1 MGTESRNECGEW
13 NNDVLRVKGEGA
25 QCAQGSDVIIKN
37 YKYNKIILSLNV
49 RMGIGNMNGW

>member
-1 MGTESRNECGEW
+1 MRCGEW